1 MDRAYFSKQLPV
13 VLTEIELLNKA
24 RELAKFQQDKV
35 QLEEQAKSAA
45 ATYKDKISGT
55 QLNINIL
62 SRDITNGYEQRP
74 IDCYWEF
81 DYAARKKRLVRTDTG
96 ETVKTEDI
104 SASEMQKEMDLN
116 AA

>member
-1 MDRAYFSKQLPV
+1 MDRTYITKDLPV
-13 VLTEIELLNKA
+13 TLTEMELLEKA

-35 QLEEQAKSAA
+35 SLEEQAKSAA
-45 ATYKDKISGT
+45 ATYKDKIAGT

-62 SRDITNGYEQRP
+62 SRDITSGYEQRP
-74 IDCYWEF
+74 IDCYWEY
-81 DYAARKKRLVRTDTG
+81 DYPARKKRLIRTDNN
-96 ETVKTEDI
+96 EIVKAEDV